1 MPQGQQTQTPAQPA
15 SQRVC
20 GLDCCKPQYTKCSN
34 PSQLHTT
41 NTPKKVDKT
50 EIKIPKLKP
59 FFWLALAALI
69 GALAAEWLKLDWL
82 PWLVLAVFG
91 ALMGFFELR
100 GRSRLLPKAR
110 LPLGLALAAFAFS
123 AMIYVFSLPV
133 FNPQFC
139 AYYNEQG
146 DVDLEVVVVEPPE
159 ARDGSQN
166 LVVRVVSSAP
176 TLHRISRL
184 SILKKSAVKCSS
196 KLPRAKHTLMGTALR
211 LHAELQTPPEGS
223 GFDYRAYLR
232 HQGIYSSVQYARLEK
247 VGSGEGNPLLQIIY
261 AARSQAMKSLESIF
275 PAQESALLKGI
286 LLGDAHA
293 LSDELKSAYALTGT
307 AHIYAIS
314 GFNMVVLANLVTH
327 FLTRKHKNW
336 KSGLAVIA
344 VLGFYT
350 LLVGASASVV
360 RAAIMG
366 SLALVGGLMGRRG
379 NLLNTLG
386 LTVFLMLLFNP
397 HLPWDIGFQLTVMA
411 TLGLAVFA
419 GPLSARLEEFLS
431 KRYSPEVA
439 SGWSGMI
446 GEYLIVTLVAQA
458 SVLPLIAFHFRQVS
472 ALFLIANPLVLP
484 IQPPVMVLGLLAM
497 LGGMLSLGLGKVLA
511 WLAWPFAAYTN
522 ASVRFLADLWPDA
535 LRLPRFDFVWVLL
548 AYALIVVLL
557 FNKKTTTTPW
567 LNAKVIMLVTGVTG
581 LIFWVLAAGL
591 PDGRLK
597 LRILPAEDRANLLIT
612 TPSGRHL
619 FLGGS
624 GSANGLNASLSQA
637 LPLTHQ
643 ELDWLIIPR
652 CGRSDVS
659 ALFSL
664 PDQLKVRQVLWLCD
678 WERIQTTKTLFAR
691 FSELGL
697 SQRKALEEDAL
708 LLDPGLLL
716 DFGLN
721 GGVLES
727 VQIPAVNFSMLFEED
742 SSPPV
747 AALLLTSEQ
756 LVLSNAGCTGACP
769 ALASDLAPYK
779 LADYAWLEIQSDGK
793 ALSLS
798 GKK

>member
-1 MPQGQQTQTPAQPA
+1 MPQGQQPRTPAQTAANRLGGLTPA
-15 SQRVC
+15 SPTIQS
-20 GLDCCKPQYTKCSN
+20 SN
-34 PSQLHTT
+34 PPNSTLPNKPT
-41 NTPKKVDKT
+41 KVDKT
-50 EIKIPKLKP
+50 EITIPKLKP
-59 FFWLALAALI
+59 FFWLAIAALL

-82 PWLVLAVFG
+82 PWLALALFG
-91 ALMGFFELR
+91 CLMAFFELR

-123 AMIYVFSLPV
+123 AMIYVLSLPV

-166 LVVRVVSSAP
+166 LVVRVASLHPLYIESAGFKP
-176 TLHRISRL
+176 EKISGKVL
-184 SILKKSAVKCSS
+184 IQ
-196 KLPRAKHTLMGTALR
+196 TAPGEAYAYGDRLR
-211 LHAELQTPPEGS
+211 LRAELQTPPEGS

-247 VGSGEGNPLLQIIY
+247 IGNNEANPLLQLIY
-261 AARSQAMKSLESIF
+261 TVRSQAMKSLEAIF

-314 GFNMVVLANLVTH
+314 GFNMVVLANLVTR

-350 LLVGASASVV
+350 LMVGASASVV

-366 SLALVGGLMGRRG
+366 SLALVGSLIGRKG

-386 LTVFLMLLFNP
+386 LSVFVMLLFNP

-411 TLGLAVFA
+411 TLGLAVFS
-419 GPLSARLEEFLS
+419 GPLIARLEEFLS
-431 KRYSPEVA
+431 KRYSPELA
-439 SGWSGMI
+439 SGWSGTI
-446 GEYLIVTLVAQA
+446 GEYFIVTLVAQA

-472 ALFLIANPLVLP
+472 ALFLLANPLVLP
-484 IQPPVMVLGLLAM
+484 VQPLVMVLGLLAM
-497 LGGMLSLGLGKVLA
+497 LGGIFSVTLGKALA

-522 ASVRFLADLWPDA
+522 ACVRFLAELWPEA

-548 AYALIVVLL
+548 AYALIMLLL
-557 FNKKTTTTPW
+557 FNKQTPNRPW
-567 LNAKVIMLVTGVTG
+567 LNARVMLLVTGLAG
-581 LIFWVLAAGL
+581 LFLWVHVASL
-591 PDGRLK
+591 PDGQLK
-597 LRILPAEDRANLLIT
+597 LRILPAQDRANLLIT
-612 TPSGRHL
+612 TPSGRHI

-624 GSANGLNASLSQA
+624 GSANGLIASLSQA

-643 ELDWLIIPR
+643 ELDWLIIPS
-652 CGRSDVS
+652 CGRSDIS

-727 VQIPAVNFSMLFEED
+727 VQIQAVNFSMLFEED

-779 LADYAWLEIQSDGK
+779 LADYAWLEIRSDGK

>member
-15 SQRVC
+15 SQRV
-20 GLDCCKPQYTKCSN
+20 GGATTASPNTQNTKLQANSPN
-34 PSQLHTT
+34 
-41 NTPKKVDKT
+41 NTPKKIDKT

-59 FFWLALAALI
+59 FFWLALAALL

-82 PWLVLAVFG
+82 PWLVLAAFG

-110 LPLGLALAAFAFS
+110 LPLGLALAAFALG
-123 AMIYVFSLPV
+123 AIVYVFSLPV

-139 AYYNEQG
+139 AFYNEKS

-166 LVVRVVSSAP
+166 LVVKVVSLHPLYIESTGFNPERIRGKVLIQTAP
-176 TLHRISRL
+176 GEAYSYGDR
-184 SILKKSAVKCSS
+184 
-196 KLPRAKHTLMGTALR
+196 LR
-211 LHAELQTPPEGS
+211 LRAELQTPPEGS

-232 HQGIYSSVQYARLEK
+232 HQGIYSSVQYARLEII
-247 VGSGEGNPLLQIIY
+247 GSGEGNPLLQIIY

-286 LLGDAHA
+286 LLGDSHA
-293 LSDELKSAYALTGT
+293 LSEELKSAYALTGT

-314 GFNMVVLANLVTH
+314 GFNMVVLANLVTR

-366 SLALVGGLMGRRG
+366 SLALVGSLIGRRG

-411 TLGLAVFA
+411 TLGLAVFS

-439 SGWSGMI
+439 SGWSAMI

-557 FNKKTTTTPW
+557 FNKKTPTTPW
-567 LNAKVIMLVTGVTG
+567 LNARVIMLVTGVTG

-664 PDQLKVRQVLWLCD
+664 PEQILVRQVLWLCD
-678 WERIQTTKTLFAR
+678 WERIQTTQTLFTR
-691 FSELGL
+691 FSQLGL
-697 SQRKALEEDAL
+697 SQRKALAEDAL
-708 LLDPGLLL
+708 LLGPGLLL
-716 DFGLN
+716 NFGLQED
-721 GGVLES
+721 VLES
-727 VQIPAVNFSMLFEED
+727 VRIEAVNFSILFEKD
-742 SSPPV
+742 GSVSD
-747 AALLLTSEQ
+747 AGMLLTPDQ
-756 LVLSNAGCTGACP
+756 LILNNLGCTGTCP
-769 ALASDLAPYK
+769 ALASSVAPYK

-793 ALSLS
+793 SLFLN